1 MPPRKKIDLPD
12 SVRAAL
18 LADVELTYRHSLDAD
33 ESSKVRIYL
42 ALEQGIT
49 TYELEDQLRVSQQ
62 TISRWGRQGKEALE
76 RRERGKGAR
85 ESAGD
90 SQPGPDPDRSGE
102 REPVG

>member
-1 MPPRKKIDLPD
+1 MPPKKKVILPD

-18 LADVELTYRHSLDAD
+18 LADVELTYQHSIDAD
-33 ESSKVRIYL
+33 ESSKIRIHL
-42 ALEQGIT
+42 AIEQGIT

-85 ESAGD
+85 EPERD

>member
-1 MPPRKKIDLPD
+1 VPPRKKIDLPD

-33 ESSKVRIYL
+33 ESSKIRIHL
-42 ALEQGIT
+42 AIEQGIT

-76 RRERGKGAR
+76 RREERKGAR
-85 ESAGD
+85 EPAGD
-90 SQPGPDPDRSGE
+90 RQSDPDPDRSGE